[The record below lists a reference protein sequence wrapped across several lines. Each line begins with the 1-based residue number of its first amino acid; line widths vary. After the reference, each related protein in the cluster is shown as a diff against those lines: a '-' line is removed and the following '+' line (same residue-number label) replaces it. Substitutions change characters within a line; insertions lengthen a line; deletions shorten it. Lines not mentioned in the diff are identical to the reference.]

1 MAHAYTPGLKVAE
14 RTRVVKERRLPLP
27 GEILVEKGAEVKG
40 EDIVARTNLPGSVK
54 PVNVCGL
61 LGVPPEDIRE
71 VMLKKEG
78 DFVEVNEIIAQT
90 KGFFGLFKSK
100 VTSPTEGI
108 IESIS
113 EVTGQIIIREPPQ
126 PVQVS
131 AYIDGV
137 VEEVFPNHG
146 VRIETYATLIQGIFG
161 IGGEARGE
169 IMPVATSPDE
179 VLDEKSFDSE
189 VLATPLQSEKGKVV
203 IGGSLITLSGML
215 KARGL
220 GVKGIVV
227 GGIEDETIK
236 AFLGYDIGV
245 AITGHENCGLT
256 LIVTEGF
263 GKMRMAKRT
272 FELLNS
278 LKGKVASINGATQI
292 RAGVMRPEV
301 IVSQDRKGGE
311 ITDRIYE
318 TGLSVGMA
326 VRVIR
331 EPYFGLLGKVVALP
345 VELQQIETESKVRV
359 LEVELEDGKRITLP
373 RANVEIIES

>member
-14 RTRVVKERRLPLP
+14 RSKVVKERRLPIP
-27 GEILVEKGAEVKG
+27 GEILTEKGAKVKG

-78 DFVEVNEIIAQT
+78 DPLTENEIIAQT
-90 KGFFGLFKSK
+90 KGFFGLFKSSVK
-100 VTSPTEGI
+100 SPTKGT

-113 EVTGQIIIREPPQ
+113 EITGQVIIREAPQ

-131 AYIDGV
+131 AYIDGI
-137 VEEVFPNHG
+137 VEEIFPNQG
-146 VRIETYATLIQGIFG
+146 VRIVSYATLIQGIFG

-169 IMPVATSPDE
+169 IMPVANSPDE
-179 VLDEKSFDSE
+179 VLDESSFNERMS
-189 VLATPLQSEKGKVV
+189 GKVV
-203 IGGSLITLSGML
+203 IGGSLITLGGM
-215 KARGL
+215 KRAKEL
-220 GVKGIVV
+220 GVKGVVV
-227 GGIEDETIK
+227 GGIEDDTIK
-236 AFLGYDIGV
+236 TFLGYDIGV
-245 AITGHENCGLT
+245 AITGHENCGVT

-263 GKMRMAKRT
+263 GKMRMARKT

-278 LKGKVASINGATQI
+278 LSGKIASINGATQI

-301 IVSQDRKGGE
+301 IVAQDSIGE
-311 ITDRIYE
+311 ISSDKPYE
-318 TGLSVGMA
+318 TGLEIGMT

-331 EPYFGLLGKVVALP
+331 EPYFGLLGKVVSLP
-345 VELQQIETESKVRV
+345 TELEEIETESKVRI
-359 LEVELEDGKRITLP
+359 LEVELEDGKRVTLP
-373 RANVEIIES
+373 RANVEIFET